1 MKKKTFSFFDD
12 ETVLMFSHVNVSA
25 QRLCRKLMWTLCQ
38 IIQLLSNA
46 SGVMTDFT
54 MAHYFNRKP
63 SRVANPNPNHIDMHK
78 SRMTSLS
85 GCVV

>member
-1 MKKKTFSFFDD
+1 MKKNTFSFVDD
-12 ETVLMFSHVNVSA
+12 ETVLMFSHVSA
-25 QRLCRKLMWTLCQ
+25 QRLCRKLMWTVCQ

-63 SRVANPNPNHIDMHK
+63 SRVATAEHK

>member
-12 ETVLMFSHVNVSA
+12 ETVLMFSHVDVSA

-63 SRVANPNPNHIDMHK
+63 SRVAIAEHK